1 MLDQSFSASN
11 FKVIFNR
18 ENRKGKVD
26 ISTMS
31 STYQAI
37 LEQLKKKKTNARDI
51 ARKKKK
57 DRTPKK
63 LCTLEKLEAELK
75 ELQEK
80 KERELSREM
89 SSVADEVNSRSFR
102 FDIEK
107 HLYADKEEFI
117 IQDSKAS
124 FYAMKQL
131 LQNMKRTFKIEMQ
144 GRHQI
149 LTTIKQLLNMSMPVF
164 IIRTDISSF
173 YESIPQQALL
183 QKVFDNNLLS
193 YKSKSFIKQIFSA
206 YEDKKDTS
214 MVKKG
219 VGVPRGIG
227 ISAVLSELYM
237 QDIDQEFKSRDG
249 VILYERYVDDIF
261 MVLTSLG
268 AFENLRDYYNDMQR
282 WFRNKGLEL
291 KEDDSDK
298 CQLIKYSPANDFK
311 RVSFDYLGY
320 RLTLSKSGKGGLVT
334 KFSLSDKK
342 IKKIFER
349 IDKAFKHFET
359 LSKKDVGAAR
369 RDLFDSLNFIT
380 GNFRLSNSKRHVKAG
395 LYYNNALVDDLSCFE
410 NFTEGLHKH
419 AINPYSG
426 LFVDIVE
433 RNKFVEALQKRIQ
446 KIDFKQRWE
455 SRKMYDFSLAR
466 ISEISSW
473 L

>member
-11 FKVIFNR
+11 FKAIFNM

-57 DRTPKK
+57 DRTPEKI
-63 LCTLEKLEAELK
+63 CTLEKLEAELK
-75 ELQEK
+75 ELQEE

>member
-320 RLTLSKSGKGGLVT
+320 RLTLSKSGKGGLVS